1 MPPPPGGPTGV
12 VPIANPTPLWGLR
25 TLCGVLGQ
33 SQPRESRRGA
43 SIPILA
49 LCFVLFVVLGLPDG
63 VVGTVWP
70 TLRGDLGLAVG
81 DLGWLVAARTVGFVA
96 ATVVSGHVTRRWG
109 TSRTLLAAIALSVI
123 GYVWMALAGN
133 LAAVLAAS
141 VIAGAGS
148 GWVDPVL
155 NAWVALRH
163 DARAMGL
170 LHAFFGVGA
179 AIGPP
184 FATGV
189 INVGWSWRTVF
200 VTLLVL
206 EVLLGVVVWWQRAGF
221 GDGAPVAAAAR
232 REGGRGPRFVL
243 GLMLA
248 WFFLI
253 VGTELSIGSWSFSLL
268 VEERGVGNTAAAAW
282 VAGFWVTFTAGRF
295 AMGAFGDRLR
305 LVSSLWGS
313 IGITGVGA
321 GLLWANPGWLPVG
334 LPLPLIGA
342 GGALLFPVMVLLT
355 PRWLGPEN
363 TGVATGYQ
371 LTAASLGSVAFAVLI
386 GRLADNYSLELLGP
400 VAMGATVLMAVVL
413 WQMVRATAATPGSQ
427 LAD

>member
-1 MPPPPGGPTGV
+1 M
-12 VPIANPTPLWGLR
+12 
-25 TLCGVLGQ
+25 LGQ
-33 SQPRESRRGA
+33 SQPRESVRRA
-43 SIPILA
+43 YIPILA

-70 TLRGDLGLAVG
+70 TLRGDIGLAVG
-81 DLGWLVAARTVGFVA
+81 DLGWLVAGRTVGFVA

-109 TSRTLLAAIALSVI
+109 TSRTLLAAIALSVV
-123 GYVWMALAGN
+123 GYAWMSVAGN
-133 LAAVLAAS
+133 LATILAAS

-189 INVGWSWRTVF
+189 INVGWSWRAVF

-206 EVLLGVVVWWQRAGF
+206 ELILGVVVWWHRSGF
-221 GDGAPVAAAAR
+221 DDDTPVEAATGR
-232 REGGRGPRFVL
+232 VDGGRAPRLLL

-253 VGTELSIGSWSFSLL
+253 VGTELSVGSWSFSLL
-268 VEERGVGNTAAAAW
+268 VEERGVANTAAAAW
-282 VAGFWVTFTAGRF
+282 VAAFWVTFTAGRF

-305 LVSSLWGS
+305 LIPSLWWS
-313 IGITGVGA
+313 IGFTGLGA
-321 GLLWANPGWLPVG
+321 ILLWANPTWLPVG
-334 LPLPLIGA
+334 LALPLMGG

-355 PRWLGPEN
+355 PQWLGPAN

-371 LTAASLGSVAFAVLI
+371 LAAASLGAVSFAVAI
-386 GRLADNYSLELLGP
+386 GRLADRYSLELLGP
-400 VAMGATVLMAVVL
+400 VLVAATAAIAVNL
-413 WQMVRATAATPGSQ
+413 WLMVRARPG
-427 LAD
+427 